1 MPTATITSKGQV
13 TIPVAVRREMDLQ
26 PGSKIEFIPDVD
38 GTWRVVK
45 RKRSI
50 MELAGVIEWTGDP
63 VPIEEMNESIKL
75 HVGKHYLEGLDD

>member
-13 TIPVAVRREMDLQ
+13 TIPLAVRNDMDLA
-26 PGSKIEFIPDVD
+26 PGSKLEFIPDAD

-50 MELAGVIEWTGDP
+50 MELAGTIEWAGEP
-63 VPIEEMNESIKL
+63 VSLDEMHRKAKQRAGS
-75 HVGKHYLEGLDD
+75 GFLENP